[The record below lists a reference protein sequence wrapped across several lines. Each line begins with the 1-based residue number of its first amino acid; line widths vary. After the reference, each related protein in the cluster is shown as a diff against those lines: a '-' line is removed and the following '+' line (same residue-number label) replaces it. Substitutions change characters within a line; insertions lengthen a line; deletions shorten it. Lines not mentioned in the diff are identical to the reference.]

1 MLLERFVKL
10 TGCLPLRL
18 FCALRLQGKEHLPS
32 GPCILVAT
40 HGSMLDAVLLQI
52 VFPMKHINFLCAKK
66 LFQCPRICQAFLRK
80 LGAVPV
86 IDGVSEMK
94 ILKDRAD
101 KAGKNDMFGFFS
113 QGTISRTQSAFMPG
127 AAVLALETGF
137 PLVPVFMRCA
147 PFYKGGSRIC
157 IGQAVPVEKAD
168 AIDRTQ
174 VDAITQDLRARVYKL
189 STTIK

>member
-10 TGCLPLRL
+10 TGYLPLRL

-32 GPCILVAT
+32 GPCILVAN

-101 KAGKNDMFGFFS
+101 QAGKNDMFGFFS

-127 AAVLALETGF
+127 AAMLALETGF
-137 PLVPVFMRCA
+137 PLVPIFMRCA

-174 VDAITQDLRARVYKL
+174 VDAITHDLRARVYEL
-189 STTIK
+189 STTIQ